1 MPLTS
6 LYFIVLQSPFLCI
19 QIHSLKFKQAQH
31 LVFPA
36 LFEQL
41 LSIISIDVS
50 SGIPSFPTTTLF
62 KTVCISKQICQFSLT
77 WTLSLD
83 QVLSATPGA
92 LTLSA
97 VQVTATVYDKGLSQW
112 CSLELQEGL
121 K

>member
-92 LTLSA
+92 LTLLCRSLP
-97 VQVTATVYDKGLSQW
+97 QYTIKGFPSGALW
-112 CSLELQEGL
+112 NYR
-121 K
+121 KD